1 MYENELRALLTNAGA
16 DLVGFSC
23 LRDELPEEL
32 KKSEFAIFI
41 VESDEEL
48 PGLKIDFQKV
58 N

>member
-32 KKSEFAIFI
+32 KKYGFPMLSPAMAGIR
-41 VESDEEL
+41 
-48 PGLKIDFQKV
+48 KK
-58 N
+58 